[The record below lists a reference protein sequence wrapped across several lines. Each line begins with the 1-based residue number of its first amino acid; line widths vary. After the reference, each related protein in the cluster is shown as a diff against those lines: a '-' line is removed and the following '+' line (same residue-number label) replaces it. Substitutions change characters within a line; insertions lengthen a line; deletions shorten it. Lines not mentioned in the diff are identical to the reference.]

1 MTIDIVGME
10 QNGKTIFDQREDV
23 TFVLGEGAD
32 MNIPMGL
39 ELALEKIKKNEKV
52 QILIRFKLYF
62 GFYALFSEVNESFFQ
77 TYCFDKFYRLMLHY
91 LRPMDLVAQ
100 VVHNLGFLVQ
110 WMEV

>member
-1 MTIDIVGME
+1 MTIDIIGME

-52 QILIRFKLYF
+52 QILI
-62 GFYALFSEVNESFFQ
+62 
-77 TYCFDKFYRLMLHY
+77 
-91 LRPMDLVAQ
+91 
-100 VVHNLGFLVQ
+100 
-110 WMEV
+110 

>member
-52 QILIRFKLYF
+52 QILIRIKIYF
-62 GFYALFSEVNESFFQ
+62 GCFNPSRKESFIQ
-77 TYCFDKFYRLMLHY
+77 IYY
-91 LRPMDLVAQ
+91 LFRKQ
-100 VVHNLGFLVQ
+100 I
-110 WMEV
+110 

>member
-1 MTIDIVGME
+1 M
-10 QNGKTIFDQREDV
+10 

-52 QILIRFKLYF
+52 QILIKIEGIFHPKSRK
-62 GFYALFSEVNESFFQ
+62 ESFLQ
-77 TYCFDKFYRLMLHY
+77 IYYFDHFYRLMLHFH
-91 LRPMDLVAQ
+91 LPMALVAL
-100 VVHNLGFLVQ
+100 VVHNLEFLVQ

>member
-52 QILIRFKLYF
+52 QILIKIEGIFHPIFKLPKSQGIIF
-62 GFYALFSEVNESFFQ
+62 TNILFRSF
-77 TYCFDKFYRLMLHY
+77 L
-91 LRPMDLVAQ
+91 
-100 VVHNLGFLVQ
+100 
-110 WMEV
+110 

>member
-52 QILIRFKLYF
+52 QILIRIKIYY
-62 GFYALFSEVNESFFQ
+62 GCFYPS
-77 TYCFDKFYRLMLHY
+77 R
-91 LRPMDLVAQ
+91 
-100 VVHNLGFLVQ
+100 
-110 WMEV
+110 